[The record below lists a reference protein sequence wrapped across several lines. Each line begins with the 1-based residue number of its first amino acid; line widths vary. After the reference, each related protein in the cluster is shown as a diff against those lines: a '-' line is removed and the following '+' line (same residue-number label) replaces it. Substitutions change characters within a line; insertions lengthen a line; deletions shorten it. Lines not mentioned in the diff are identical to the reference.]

1 MVSEQG
7 GLQTGG
13 STAVPLPE
21 GHKQVTHC
29 REEFF
34 PGRHHAAWKGTPL
47 IY

>member
-21 GHKQVTHC
+21 GHKQVKNSSLALTMQ
-29 REEFF
+29 
-34 PGRHHAAWKGTPL
+34 PGKAHD
-47 IY
+47 